1 MTLALVGCEDDLAT
15 GNSGSI
21 NGHDYV
27 DLGLPS
33 GKKWATC
40 NVGANSPEKKG
51 NYYAWGEIT
60 TKSEYTKDNSLTYM
74 KNFSDISGN
83 PNYDV
88 ARAKWGGSW
97 RMPTKEEMKELVQNC
112 IWKWI
117 TQNNAD
123 GYKVIGSN
131 GNSIFL
137 PAAGCCTSTPRY
149 VSERGYYWSSSPVP
163 FTVGSDNY
171 DAYHLSFT
179 SDGRGVYEGDA
190 MRYIGRT
197 VRPISD

>member
-1 MTLALVGCEDDLAT
+1 MTFAIVGCEDDLET
-15 GNSGSI
+15 GSSGSI

-27 DLGLPS
+27 DLDLPS

-51 NYYAWGEIT
+51 DYYAWGEIT
-60 TKSEYTKDNSLTYM
+60 TKSEYTRDNSLTYM
-74 KNFSDISGN
+74 KNFDDISGN

-97 RMPTKEEMKELVQNC
+97 RMPTKEEMEELMQNC
-112 IWKWI
+112 IWKWT

-137 PAAGCCTSTPRY
+137 PATKNGN
-149 VSERGYYWSSSPVP
+149 ERGHYWTSSPVP
-163 FTVGSDNY
+163 FTVGGDNY
-171 DAYHLSFT
+171 DAYHLEIESNN
-179 SDGRGVYEGDA
+179 RGVYSNGV
-190 MRYIGRT
+190 RYYGFT